1 MKKNKNNF
9 KIFLKNCHNYN
20 CDIALLADP
29 AAMER
34 SGDLARSA
42 ELAPI
47 SAALQWE
54 RLTKKSSLMVHVPE
68 PKYAACESERF
79 VHFLIAILL
88 L

>member
-1 MKKNKNNF
+1 MKKNKKNKNNF

-47 SAALQWE
+47 SAALQ
-54 RLTKKSSLMVHVPE
+54 
-68 PKYAACESERF
+68 
-79 VHFLIAILL
+79 
-88 L
+88 